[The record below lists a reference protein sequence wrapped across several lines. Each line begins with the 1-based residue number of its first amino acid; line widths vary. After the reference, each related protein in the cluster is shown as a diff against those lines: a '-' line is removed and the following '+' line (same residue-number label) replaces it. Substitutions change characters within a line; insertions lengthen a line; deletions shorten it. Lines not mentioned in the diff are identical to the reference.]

1 MSMQLCF
8 VLMPFGKKPG
18 PSGRTIDFDVV
29 WRDLIEPAVRA
40 ADLDPIRADEEEVG
54 GIIHKAMFERLI
66 LCDYAV
72 ADLTTANANVFYE
85 LGIRHGIKPHHTTL
99 IFASNVGTLPFD
111 VASLRGLPYLLGGD
125 GLPSNLNEDRKNLTQ
140 RLLDARAG
148 HTDSPVYQLIDGFP
162 DIQHEKTDVFRE
174 RVRYSREVKG
184 QLLAARSRRS
194 IAMVREIESAA
205 VAQAHSLADVESGI
219 VVDLFL
225 SYRAL
230 KAWDDMVRLTQ
241 AMSRPLAE
249 TTMMREQLALALN
262 RTERSDEA
270 EQLLLQLIADKGS
283 SSETCGILGRVY
295 KDRWLVATKEG
306 RDTEASGLIRKAINA
321 YMQGFEADWRD
332 TYPGINAVTLMEL
345 ADPPDPRRQQIAQ
358 VVAYSLERSLASGRA
373 DYWAYATRLELA
385 IIRGDDSQVSEA
397 LSDALANLREGW
409 EAETTLQNLRAIAN
423 ARQARGQSVDGM
435 GAVLASLEEAAARKS
450 PID

>member
-1 MSMQLCF
+1 MQLCF

-18 PSGRTIDFDVV
+18 PSGRTIDFDAV

-40 ADLDPIRADEEEVG
+40 AGLDPIRADEEEVG

-111 VASLRGLPYLLGGD
+111 VSPLRGLPYQLSGD
-125 GLPSNLNEDRKNLTQ
+125 GLPSNLDEDRNNLTQ
-140 RLLDARAG
+140 RLNDARAG
-148 HTDSPVYQLIDGFP
+148 HTDSPVYQLIEGFP
-162 DIQHEKTDVFRE
+162 DIQHEKTDVFRQ
-174 RVRYSREVKG
+174 RVQYSRGVKD
-184 QLLAARSRRS
+184 QLLIARKQGSVE
-194 IAMVREIESAA
+194 MVRDIENAA
-205 VAQAHSLADVESGI
+205 TAKAHSLTDVESGI

-230 KAWDDMVRLTQ
+230 KAWNDMIRLAQ

-262 RTERSDEA
+262 RVGRSDEA
-270 EQLLLQLIADKGS
+270 EQLLLRVIADKGP

-295 KDRWLVATKEG
+295 KDRWLVAAKDG
-306 RDTEASGLIRKAINA
+306 RDAEARGLIRKAISA

-345 ADPPDPRRQQIAQ
+345 ADPPDPRRQQIAH
-358 VVAYSLERSLASGRA
+358 VVAYSLERSLATGHA
-373 DYWAYATRLELA
+373 DYWAHATRLELA
-385 IIRGDDSQVSEA
+385 IIQGDDAQTSEA
-397 LSDALANLREGW
+397 LSDALAHLREVW
-409 EAETTLQNLRAIAN
+409 EAETTLQNLRAIAT
-423 ARQARGQSVDGM
+423 ARKLRGQSIDCIS
-435 GAVLASLEEAAARKS
+435 AVLKSLEDAAARKS
-450 PID
+450 PI

>member
-1 MSMQLCF
+1 MQLCF

-29 WRDLIEPAVRA
+29 WRDLIEPAVSA
-40 ADLDPIRADEEEVG
+40 AGLDPIRADEEEVG

-111 VASLRGLPYLLGGD
+111 VAPLRGLPYQLGSD
-125 GLPSNLNEDRKNLTQ
+125 GRPANLDEDRNNLTQ
-140 RLLDARAG
+140 RLFDARAG

-184 QLLAARSRRS
+184 QLSAARSRRS
-194 IAMVREIESAA
+194 VAMVRDIENAA
-205 VAQAHSLADVESGI
+205 IAQAHSLADIESGI

-230 KAWDDMVRLTQ
+230 KAWDDMVRLAQTI
-241 AMSRPLAE
+241 SRPLAE

-262 RTERSDEA
+262 RAGRSDEA
-270 EQLLLQLIADKGS
+270 EQTLLRLISDKGP

-295 KDRWLVATKEG
+295 KDRWLIAVKEG
-306 RDTEASGLIRKAINA
+306 RDAEARGLIRKAISA

-358 VVAYSLERSLASGRA
+358 VVAYSLERSLATGHA
-373 DYWAYATRLELA
+373 DYWAHATRLELA
-385 IIRGDDSQVSEA
+385 LIQGDEAQASEA
-397 LSDALANLREGW
+397 LSDALAYLREGW
-409 EAETTLQNLRAIAN
+409 EAETTLQNLRAIAA
-423 ARQARGQSVDGM
+423 ARQSRGQSIDGM
-435 GAVLASLEEAAARKS
+435 GSALAGLEDAAARKS